1 MVVVAESPLSSL
13 AMVKVNWDRGNDYI
27 DNFVPFVEEAFRRA
41 RHDEVAIEDLQVSI
55 FDLFGLR
62 IPQGALQT
70 IIRRLVKRGV
80 LKRAQGLIR
89 RLPSKLGDGS
99 FDADRDHATRQ
110 IATIVTELRG
120 FARAEFDSEWTGEK
134 AELALFQFLERDG
147 SAVLRALTVG
157 DILEAPPTGSI
168 RNDYLVG
175 RFISKVIVADGATA
189 TALETV
195 VKGAMLVSAL
205 LYPELGSIQRGLDGL
220 TVYFDTRFLIEA
232 LGLVDEGLL
241 VCEKG
246 HGERGT
252 AYGYHRADPTVELEL
267 EVASGE

>member
-99 FDADRDHATRQ
+99 FDADRGH
-110 IATIVTELRG
+110 RG
-120 FARAEFDSEWTGEK
+120 FPVVA
-134 AELALFQFLERDG
+134 LAWPGVDENQ
-147 SAVLRALTVG
+147 SVLGAL
-157 DILEAPPTGSI
+157 
-168 RNDYLVG
+168 
-175 RFISKVIVADGATA
+175 TA
-189 TALETV
+189 TAHLPYLR
-195 VKGAMLVSAL
+195 VK
-205 LYPELGSIQRGLDGL
+205 
-220 TVYFDTRFLIEA
+220 
-232 LGLVDEGLL
+232 
-241 VCEKG
+241 
-246 HGERGT
+246 
-252 AYGYHRADPTVELEL
+252 YGPHRLA
-267 EVASGE
+267 A